1 MFFRFIIYCVL
12 AYIALRL
19 VRRLISPKA
28 PRRSA
33 SGARKVRSA
42 QMIRCETCGM
52 FITERSAIMAGGR
65 DFCSRACA
73 EKSRI

>member
-1 MFFRFIIYCVL
+1 MFLRFIIYCIL

-28 PRRSA
+28 AQRSA
-33 SGARKVRSA
+33 SGTRRVRAA

-52 FITERSAIMAGGR
+52 FITEGSAILAGGR

-73 EKSRI
+73 EKSRT